1 MFECYLIKYS
11 ILIKSHN
18 NLSNSAIN
26 SGNIINMIIKG
37 VDYII
42 ELNEMRNRI
51 EQIVLENL
59 EYCVKLIGRLS
70 NFTTP
75 TG

>member
-1 MFECYLIKYS
+1 
-11 ILIKSHN
+11 
-18 NLSNSAIN
+18 
-26 SGNIINMIIKG
+26 MIIKG
-37 VDYII
+37 VDYIT
-42 ELNEMRNRI
+42 EFNEMRNRI
-51 EQIVLENL
+51 EQIVYENL